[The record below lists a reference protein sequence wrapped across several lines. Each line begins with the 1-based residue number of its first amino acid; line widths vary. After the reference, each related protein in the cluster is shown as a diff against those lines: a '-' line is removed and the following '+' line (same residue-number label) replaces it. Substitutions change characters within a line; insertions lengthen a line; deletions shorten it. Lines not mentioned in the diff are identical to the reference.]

1 MARGRLRFR
10 QKDVVRAVKAVKAA
24 GIEVG
29 RIEISPDGTITIR
42 PGKPVSMTDTKV
54 NEWDDI

>member
-1 MARGRLRFR
+1 
-10 QKDVVRAVKAVKAA
+10 VKAVKAA

-42 PGKPVSMTDTKV
+42 PGKPVSTEAQGS
-54 NEWDDI
+54 NEWDEV